1 MNLNNSTV
9 SGQDNLVAQ
18 SGQNNPTAQNGQN
31 NSTELTD
38 QNTTVKTD
46 TFQRPILSLRIS
58 ITSRCNI
65 RCFYCHHDGVIPQ
78 EYEMTPDEIERIARI
93 AKNLGIKKIRL
104 SGGEPLIREDI
115 VDITRRI
122 SALSFKDVS
131 ITTNG
136 TLLEEY
142 AGKLKEAGL
151 NRVNISFDTLNPNI
165 YRFITKSNYLERVK
179 KGIKKAVEVGLYP
192 VKVNMVIMKGLN
204 HQEVWDMF
212 QFSKE
217 NGAILQIIELLKTE
231 NCPDT
236 DFFDD
241 YYYDI
246 GIIEDQLKKEAT
258 DIKTRPFMQDRKKY
272 FLDDGEI
279 EVVRPMDN
287 TEFCKNCT
295 RLRITPEGRLKPCLL
310 RNDNLVDL
318 IEPIREGYSDKEL
331 EELFLE
337 AITNREPYYQCRD

>member
-1 MNLNNSTV
+1 M
-9 SGQDNLVAQ
+9 
-18 SGQNNPTAQNGQN
+18 GQN
-31 NSTELTD
+31 NSVIRNG
-38 QNTTVKTD
+38 QNSTVKAGPDTMVKTD
-46 TFQRPILSLRIS
+46 TFHRPILSLRIS
-58 ITSRCNI
+58 ITSHCNI

-78 EYEMTPDEIERIARI
+78 EYEMTPSEIERIVRV

-104 SGGEPLIREDI
+104 SGGEPLVRKDITDI
-115 VDITRRI
+115 VSRI
-122 SALSFKDVS
+122 SALDFKDIS
-131 ITTNG
+131 LTTNG

-142 AGKLKEAGL
+142 SQELKDAGL
-151 NRVNISFDTLNPNI
+151 NRVNISFDTLNPHI
-165 YRFITKSNYLERVK
+165 YKFITKSNYLDKVK
-179 KGIKKAVEVGLYP
+179 RGIKRAVEVGLYP

-204 HQEVWDMF
+204 HHEVWDMF
-212 QFSKE
+212 QFCKE

-241 YYYDI
+241 YHYDI

-272 FLDDGEI
+272 FLDGGEI

-295 RLRITPEGRLKPCLL
+295 RLRITPDGRLKPCLL

-318 IEPIREGYSDKEL
+318 IEPMRKGYSDKEL
-331 EELFLE
+331 GELFLE
-337 AITNREPYYQCRD
+337 AISKREPYYQQCGV